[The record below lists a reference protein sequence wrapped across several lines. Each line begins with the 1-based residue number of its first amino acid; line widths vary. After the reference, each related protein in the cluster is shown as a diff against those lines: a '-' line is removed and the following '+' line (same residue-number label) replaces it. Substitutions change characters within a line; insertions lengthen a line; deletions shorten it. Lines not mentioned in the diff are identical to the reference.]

1 MAVVSVKPW
10 QGYKWARESDPD
22 KHPDVATI
30 GYPSRPR

>member
-22 KHPDVATI
+22 KHPDVATV
-30 GYPSRPR
+30 GCPPHPG